1 MLTRKEFLQVEES
14 RRRRTNIQ
22 IYLSIILVNE
32 KAVRVDISTK
42 EEEEEKPLAMGVA
55 GMNFMVLLLSGDSDD

>member
-14 RRRRTNIQ
+14 RRRRSNNQ
-22 IYLSIILVNE
+22 IYLSIVLVNE

-42 EEEEEKPLAMGVA
+42 EEEEGKPLAMGVA

>member
-22 IYLSIILVNE
+22 IYLSIVLVNE

-55 GMNFMVLLLSGDSDD
+55 GMNFMVLPHSGDSDD

>member
-22 IYLSIILVNE
+22 IYLSIVLVNE

-42 EEEEEKPLAMGVA
+42 EEEGEKPLAMGVA

>member
-22 IYLSIILVNE
+22 IYLSIVLVNE
-32 KAVRVDISTK
+32 KAVTVDIST
-42 EEEEEKPLAMGVA
+42 EEDEEEKPLAMGVA
-55 GMNFMVLLLSGDSDD
+55 GMVLPLSGDSDD

>member
-14 RRRRTNIQ
+14 RRRRSNNQ
-22 IYLSIILVNE
+22 IYLSIVLVNE

-55 GMNFMVLLLSGDSDD
+55 GMNFMVLPLSGDSDD

>member
-22 IYLSIILVNE
+22 IYLSIVLVNE

-42 EEEEEKPLAMGVA
+42 EEEEETPLAMGVA
-55 GMNFMVLLLSGDSDD
+55 GMNFMVLPLSGDSDD

>member
-22 IYLSIILVNE
+22 IYLSIVLVNE
-32 KAVRVDISTK
+32 KAVTVDISTK
-42 EEEEEKPLAMGVA
+42 EDEEEKPLTMGVA
-55 GMNFMVLLLSGDSDD
+55 GMNFMVLPLSGDSDD

>member
-22 IYLSIILVNE
+22 IYLSIVLVNE
-32 KAVRVDISTK
+32 KAVTVDISTK
-42 EEEEEKPLAMGVA
+42 EDEEEKPLAMGVA
-55 GMNFMVLLLSGDSDD
+55 GMNFMVLPLSGDSDD